1 MRFPS
6 VVVVTGASAGVGRA
20 AVRRFA
26 ERGADVGLLDRYL
39 GRNGYR
45 SQQTDQPRDPHRPA
59 NLWTPVPGDHGA
71 HGPLRRPG
79 PSAQPAAV
87 GHHPPRDGCRAGRRR
102 ARRARRPGSGA
113 PVSRRP
119 PLLHGVLG
127 AALLAFPGA
136 VLRRAGWSTGDRAGV
151 LAVRVLGI
159 RHLGQAVALWLWPGR
174 SAPRRQHGGAG
185 GGPVHGGE
193 PWLRRPATG

>member
-1 MRFPS
+1 
-6 VVVVTGASAGVGRA
+6 
-20 AVRRFA
+20 
-26 ERGADVGLLDRYL
+26 
-39 GRNGYR
+39 
-45 SQQTDQPRDPHRPA
+45 
-59 NLWTPVPGDHGA
+59 
-71 HGPLRRPG
+71 
-79 PSAQPAAV
+79 
-87 GHHPPRDGCRAGRRR
+87 
-102 ARRARRPGSGA
+102 
-113 PVSRRP
+113 
-119 PLLHGVLG
+119 LLHGVLG